1 MSKTKLAALALLAA
15 LAAAGAGWKWT
26 RAQPSTVHH
35 ERVAGWTWDGGGGP
49 LSVGSARRP

>member
-1 MSKTKLAALALLAA
+1 MSKTKLTALALLAA

-35 ERVAGWTWDGGGGP
+35 ERVAGWTWDGGAAR
-49 LSVGSARRP
+49 SA